1 MLGRTNSSYCS
12 FNTIK
17 KISNTLENY
26 IGEAISSP
34 VAEFK
39 NLLQFTRRQNWKIKF
54 IESKLTFL
62 NNINIASV
70 KVSEDADYLI
80 TLINGKTHLNHI

>member
-1 MLGRTNSSYCS
+1 MKPFLHLLSKY
-12 FNTIK
+12 NTHA
-17 KISNTLENY
+17 SRDVFL
-26 IGEAISSP
+26 